1 MCTTDIKSFIK
12 EKTPDILKGIH
23 NNFDENE
30 LAFLS
35 LQGKIELQVRDKFAW
50 ELQKLLN
57 TEYGKY
63 KYLVRKEWSIDGR
76 KKVDI
81 AILELKPGLENKGK
95 TYVWGK
101 VIALME
107 FKSHNCL
114 HDTKGQ
120 INEYTNK
127 AFKADVSKMK
137 VMARNETSIY
147 YIHLQMCRSKKK
159 GEYIYPDAVSYN
171 TADAI
176 TIGDKNGVE
185 KAVENFIDGFRESI
199 SKAISG
205 AKILNE
211 QDFNDVDK
219 VFKYVGEAFEC
230 KIYLSPIII
239 YLG

>member
-12 EKTPDILKGIH
+12 EKTPDILNGIH
-23 NNFDENE
+23 SKFKNNE

-57 TEYGKY
+57 KKYGKY

-81 AILELKPGLENKGK
+81 AILELKLKPELENKGK

-107 FKSHNCL
+107 FKSHNYL
-114 HDTKGQ
+114 DVSAKQ
-120 INEYTNK
+120 KNEYTRD
-127 AFKADVSKMK
+127 AFVNDVSKMK
-137 VMARNETSIY
+137 DMCDKNSDMTPDIY
-147 YIHLQMCRSKKK
+147 YIHLQMCRSQTK

-176 TIGDKNGVE
+176 TIKN
-185 KAVENFIDGFRESI
+185 KNDTKDTKDAVKEFIACFKDSI
-199 SKAISG
+199 SE

-211 QDFNDVDK
+211 QDF
-219 VFKYVGEAFEC
+219 KYVGEAFKC

-239 YLG
+239 YLE